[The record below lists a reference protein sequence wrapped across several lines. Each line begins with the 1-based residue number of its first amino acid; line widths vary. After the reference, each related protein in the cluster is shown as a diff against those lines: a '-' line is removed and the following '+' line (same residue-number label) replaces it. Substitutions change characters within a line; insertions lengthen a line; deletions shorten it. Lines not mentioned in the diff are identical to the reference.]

1 MLLRTLD
8 AVWEYARLV
17 WAAVQP
23 ARVSL
28 ASTLAVGI
36 ALLLVPQGQDILV
49 EIAERR
55 PDWSWFGLFGGL
67 LWLGLIGWAWAR
79 SAVTL
84 VAPDP
89 STAEIRRLRRILPRI
104 IGALPFYL
112 VAIALLS
119 AALGP
124 LSPITAD
131 LAERIQAWGE
141 NWGRIGI
148 PLFLGVLLLISFLRA
163 RLPGV
168 GGKVTSRAWLF
179 LGIGSGLAV
188 LGVVVPYA
196 PVWIVGTA
204 ILAVLLHFAIGA
216 ANAEIATIN
225 ALALVG
231 VAVACWSEER
241 QALYVFSVTVILLGA
256 FTLLWKAL
264 TTWWRSRF
272 AVALAALTIAVAL
285 AALTI
290 EAGPFLSTTWK
301 LILLACL
308 VVILGDAL
316 FIALSRR
323 RRWQLSLVG
332 DSPLAAAGTTA
343 EPVQGKPDDSKE
355 DKAVR
360 RGPAT
365 SFRNSRIAEM
375 FRENPE
381 PRQDADKLGCFQK
394 RVLAAHLVASAVLF
408 IITWFWPVLPRLGGP
423 FLAVCVGSSIWIAFG
438 TSLTNMSHRWSFP
451 VLTLTAVLTMFAS
464 QCGDSH
470 VLRRLE
476 GDPDVVAKKIKERP
490 TAIELCRLWLDDNPK
505 KEEGGVRPCFIVA
518 AEGGGSR
525 AAYWTST
532 VLGHLQAS
540 PEFGNHLLAISAVS
554 GGAVGA
560 ATFRAP
566 SLLGYWT
573 FDEGTGQVVAD
584 LSPAGN
590 HGFLGESLDPDSAD
604 PLWVEKR

>member
-1 MLLRTLD
+1 M
-8 AVWEYARLV
+8 WKS
-17 WAAVQP
+17 Q
-23 ARVSL
+23 
-28 ASTLAVGI
+28 
-36 ALLLVPQGQDILV
+36 
-49 EIAERR
+49 ERR

-272 AVALAALTIAVAL
+272 AVSPRGLDYRGGPSSLDDRGWALPFHNMETHPPGLPRGNPRRRPVYRPLQAKTLATVHSSEIAHLLRPTRPLNLSRGSRTIAKRIRPCVADRRHPS
-285 AALTI
+285 AT
-290 EAGPFLSTTWK
+290 AGLPRCFGR
-301 LILLACL
+301 IP
-308 VVILGDAL
+308 
-316 FIALSRR
+316 
-323 RRWQLSLVG
+323 SLV
-332 DSPLAAAGTTA
+332 
-343 EPVQGKPDDSKE
+343 
-355 DKAVR
+355 R
-360 RGPAT
+360 
-365 SFRNSRIAEM
+365 
-375 FRENPE
+375 
-381 PRQDADKLGCFQK
+381 DADKLGCFQK

-518 AEGGGSR
+518 ARGRGQLGGLLDVDGSR
-525 AAYWTST
+525 SPPGLTRVWQSST
-532 VLGHLQAS
+532 GYQCCFGRRGRCCDLPGALGGTPGRPCSEGPGAD
-540 PEFGNHLLAISAVS
+540 
-554 GGAVGA
+554 GG
-560 ATFRAP
+560 
-566 SLLGYWT
+566 
-573 FDEGTGQVVAD
+573 
-584 LSPAGN
+584 
-590 HGFLGESLDPDSAD
+590 
-604 PLWVEKR
+604 